1 MKKDRENREDEKDRE
16 DTTLNGRNEKPTILN
31 GKPLKKRPIGKTYLN
46 GIEKK

>member
-16 DTTLNGRNEKPTILN
+16 DTILN
-31 GKPLKKRPIGKTYLN
+31 GKPLKKQPIGKTYLN